1 MPLGFG
7 PPFTVASIL
16 LHPYSTED
24 KPPRSMVNQLSTAR
38 NTERDLQ
45 LYREEKRVEEDRGD
59 QEEKMKSKKGREQ

>member
-1 MPLGFG
+1 
-7 PPFTVASIL
+7 
-16 LHPYSTED
+16 
-24 KPPRSMVNQLSTAR
+24 MVNQLSTAR